1 MARQGRGRSRRKMR
15 RMKDAMIFSKQHPNE
30 EGEGCKVVHAITP
43 SPDPL
48 ILVILGGEELVIRNN
63 RRVN

>member
-1 MARQGRGRSRRKMR
+1 MARQEGGRRRRKIR
-15 RMKDAMIFSKQHPNE
+15 RMKEAMIFSKQRPKE

-48 ILVILGGEELVIRNN
+48 ILVILGERN
-63 RRVN
+63 